1 MANTTIDER
10 EAKLLKQLE
19 ELRQRKTEKVKT
31 RSIKL
36 QEQIKAIDERIGKLN
51 AKKDELML
59 ELDELA
65 EEPMKAESFNSV
77 SVEEV

>member
-19 ELRQRKTEKVKT
+19 ELRERKTERVKT
-31 RSIKL
+31 RSVKL
-36 QEQIKAIDERIGKLN
+36 QEQIASIDERIGKLN

-65 EEPMKAESFNSV
+65 EV
-77 SVEEV
+77 SVDMSTAVPAEEA

>member
-19 ELRQRKTEKVKT
+19 ELRVRKTERVKT
-31 RSIKL
+31 RSQKL
-36 QEQIKAIDERIGKLN
+36 QDQIRSIDERIAKLN
-51 AKKDELML
+51 VKKDELSL

-65 EEPMKAESFNSV
+65 AA
-77 SVEEV
+77 SVEDSSFTAVPAEEV